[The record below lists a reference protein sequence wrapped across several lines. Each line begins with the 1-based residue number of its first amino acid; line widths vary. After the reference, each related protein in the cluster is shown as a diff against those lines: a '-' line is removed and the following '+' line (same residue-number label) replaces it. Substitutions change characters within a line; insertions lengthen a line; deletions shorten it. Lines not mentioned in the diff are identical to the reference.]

1 MRSTDLSRCKWVD
14 ETKADYVEYHDN
26 EWGVPVFDDRTFFE
40 FLVLESAQA
49 GLSWYTI
56 LKRREGY
63 RIAFEHFDPKLV
75 ATFDSEKVERL
86 MENSAII
93 RNRAKIEAAI
103 NNAQCFLKVQST
115 YGSFSEFIW
124 AYVNGQPLD
133 NRGVDDMPP
142 ATTALSDKIAKDMKK
157 LGFRF
162 LGSTT
167 IYAFLQAT
175 GVINDHDMDCFC
187 RSRNKHI

>member
-1 MRSTDLSRCKWVD
+1 MIKRCKWLD
-14 ETKADYVEYHDN
+14 TSKEDYVRYHDV
-26 EWGVPVFDDRTFFE
+26 EWGVPVFDDKVFYE

-63 RIAFEHFDPKLV
+63 RKAFSGFSPDVVSKYD
-75 ATFDSEKVERL
+75 DSMIEEL
-86 MENSAII
+86 MNDSSII

-103 NNAQCFLKVQST
+103 NNARCFLEVQEA
-115 YGSFSEFIW
+115 YGSFSNFIW
-124 AYVNGQPLD
+124 SYVDGLPLD
-133 NRGVDDMPP
+133 TRNEHEMPP
-142 ATTALSDKIAKDMKK
+142 ATTLLSDKIARDLKQR
-157 LGFRF
+157 GFKF

-175 GVINDHDMDCFC
+175 GIVNDHDLDCCC
-187 RSRNKHI
+187 RLTRN

>member
-1 MRSTDLSRCKWVD
+1 MKRCKWLD
-14 ETKADYVEYHDN
+14 TSKDDYVRYHDV
-26 EWGVPVFDDRTFFE
+26 EWGVPVFDDKVFYE

-63 RIAFEHFDPKLV
+63 RKAFSGFSPDVVSKYDNSMIEELMN
-75 ATFDSEKVERL
+75 DS
-86 MENSAII
+86 SII

-103 NNAQCFLKVQST
+103 NNARCFLEVQEA
-115 YGSFSEFIW
+115 YGSFSNFIW
-124 AYVNGQPLD
+124 SYVDGHPLD
-133 NRGVDDMPP
+133 KRTIEDMPP
-142 ATTALSDKIAKDMKK
+142 ATTTLSDNIAKDLKK
-157 LGFRF
+157 LGFKF

-175 GVINDHDMDCFC
+175 GIVNDHDLDCHC
-187 RSRNKHI
+187 RLTRN